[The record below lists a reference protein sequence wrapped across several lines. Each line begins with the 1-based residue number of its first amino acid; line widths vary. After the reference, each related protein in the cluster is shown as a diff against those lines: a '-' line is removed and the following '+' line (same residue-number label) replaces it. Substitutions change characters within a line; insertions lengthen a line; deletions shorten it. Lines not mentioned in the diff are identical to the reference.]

1 MWQVIYIA
9 SNKRQAEHMRDKLMN
24 EGFLVKIQPM
34 GSDENESYQVL
45 VPEGEATDVAEYL
58 SQAYEY

>member
-9 SNKRQAEHMRDKLMN
+9 SSKRQAEQLRDRLMN

-34 GSDENESYQVL
+34 GSEESDSYQVL
-45 VPEGEATDVAEYL
+45 VPEGEAAEVVEYIA
-58 SQAYEY
+58 QAY